1 MPTLEWIGKE
11 KVINHHQEVPFRVLE
26 RKYSYDENGQ
36 HDEDNGSEN
45 MIIRGDNLEALKAL
59 LPKYE
64 GRVKCIYID
73 PPYNTGNEGWVYN
86 DNVNDPKIKKWLGE
100 VVGKE
105 GEDLSRHDKWLCM
118 MYPRLKLLHKLL
130 SDEGAIFISID
141 DNEYTNLKFICDE
154 IFGSNCFVS
163 NISWQRTYS
172 ARNDSKGIVN
182 EVEHLLVYSKKPA
195 WNPKK
200 LARTAEM
207 DERYSSPDNDPK
219 PWKSGDA
226 SAPGAITHPGMVY
239 AIQHP
244 ITGKLL
250 YPPNGR
256 CWTFGQDQMLRIM
269 CEWADYELKPLDD
282 YDLRVSICGQSETV
296 PAEIGA
302 IMLTKPIEEVSP
314 LSIVR
319 YEQGTWPLLYFTS
332 NGRGG
337 IACKRYLEEMG
348 GRIVTNL
355 WPYEDV
361 GHTDEAA
368 KTLKAIFDGKT
379 TFDTPKPYRLID
391 RILQIASDE
400 DSVILDSFAG
410 SGTTAHA
417 VLNLNKETNGN
428 RKFILIEMMDYA
440 ESTTSERVKRVIS
453 GFTQDKEDVL
463 FDEEITIESLE
474 SGKELLKKAK
484 DIAVAAKGKY
494 SSVKKPKIEDGHLK
508 VIAVTKEK
516 DQVAGTGG
524 NFSFY
529 DLGDTLLLPDGNL
542 NENVGEAK
550 IRDYIWYTETKEPM
564 TDTVSADEPY
574 CLGTS
579 RDTAYYFYYK
589 KDEITTLDYDFLS
602 TVKTKAAGYIIYA
615 DLCTISDEELK
626 KWNITFKK
634 IPRDIAKV

>member
-11 KVINHHQEVPFRVLE
+11 KVINHHQDVPFRVLE

-118 MYPRLKLLHKLL
+118 MYPRLRLLQKLMRDDGCLIISISYHELHNLVNLL
-130 SDEGAIFISID
+130 KELFATRQIVVVTVQTSGGKPSGGFNYVHEYLVFVVPTGFNANALDFCGGNNRTPFEGLTLSTFDKTQRPNQTYPIFIDESGKFAGVGKSLQEQID
-141 DNEYTNLKFICDE
+141 D
-154 IFGSNCFVS
+154 G
-163 NISWQRTYS
+163 TYCGEKV
-172 ARNDSKGIVN
+172 DFPYD
-182 EVEHLLVYSKKPA
+182 YSV
-195 WNPKK
+195 
-200 LARTAEM
+200 
-207 DERYSSPDNDPK
+207 
-219 PWKSGDA
+219 
-226 SAPGAITHPGMVY
+226 AP
-239 AIQHP
+239 
-244 ITGKLL
+244 
-250 YPPNGR
+250 
-256 CWTFGQDQMLRIM
+256 
-269 CEWADYELKPLDD
+269 
-282 YDLRVSICGQSETV
+282 
-296 PAEIGA
+296 
-302 IMLTKPIEEVSP
+302 
-314 LSIVR
+314 
-319 YEQGTWPLLYFTS
+319 QGTVAVWPVTAKGKQCVWRQIPGRLQNDWEKGYIKISPNKSTNNENLYSVQYLPSGVIKKITSGELEVLGREDGVPTLLFGDNQTVGGQIPTIWTEKAFFTV
-332 NGRGG
+332 NG
-337 IACKRYLEEMG
+337 
-348 GRIVTNL
+348 TQ
-355 WPYEDV
+355 
-361 GHTDEAA
+361 
-368 KTLKAIFDGKT
+368 TLKAIFPESPKKFDYPKSVSLIENVVQAITNDG
-379 TFDTPKPYRLID
+379 DI
-391 RILQIASDE
+391 
-400 DSVILDSFAG
+400 ILDSFAG

-417 VLNLNKETNGN
+417 VLNRNGLDGYN
-428 RKFILIEMMDYA
+428 RRFILIEMENYA
-440 ESTTSERVKRVIS
+440 DSITAERVKRVIN
-453 GFTQDKEDVL
+453 GYGE
-463 FDEEITIESLE
+463 
-474 SGKELLKKAK
+474 GKN
-484 DIAVAAKGKY
+484 AA
-494 SSVKKPKIEDGHLK
+494 E
-508 VIAVTKEK
+508 
-516 DQVAGTGG
+516 GTGG

-542 NENVGEAK
+542 NENVGEAR

-564 TDTVSADEPY
+564 TDAVSTDELY

-602 TVKTKAAGYIIYA
+602 AVKTKAAGYIIYA